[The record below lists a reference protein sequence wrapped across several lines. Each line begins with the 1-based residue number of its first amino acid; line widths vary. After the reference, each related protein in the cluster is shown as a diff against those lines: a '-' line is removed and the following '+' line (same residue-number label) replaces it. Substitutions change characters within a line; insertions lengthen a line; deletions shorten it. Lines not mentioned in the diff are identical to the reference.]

1 MKLLMED
8 RSSVFPLNLNF
19 LVKANKNKKNLKNIN
34 TAKHLFGILTF
45 LIFTSVNCFCQQ
57 DSVES
62 KNRILP
68 LGKEWFEERN
78 IDLPLPYGISAFFTH
93 MSRKVEISN
102 VEVAFLD
109 QPMQSINDFAYF
121 ELQNKS
127 TVTAIKLDA
136 WLLPFMNFYGLLGY
150 VSTDASL
157 DAVITIER
165 PLFPGQSFV
174 IPINSKSI
182 INGTYIGTGS
192 SLVGGYANWFVLG
205 DVNYGYSKLDEF
217 DGTIDFWMFSM
228 RTGLQSKIKNNNLRS
243 WIGVMYLSSK
253 RTLNLSV
260 ENDLLGQIKVDV
272 HQKTANPL
280 TLQLG
285 TSLGLAKHF
294 EILAEIGSNFSDASL
309 GVLSATYR
317 FNL

>member
-1 MKLLMED
+1 M
-8 RSSVFPLNLNF
+8 N
-19 LVKANKNKKNLKNIN
+19 A
-34 TAKHLFGILTF
+34 AKHLFGILIF
-45 LIFTSVNCFCQQ
+45 LISTSVTCFSQQ

-78 IDLPLPYGISAFFTH
+78 IDLPLPYGVSAFFTH
-93 MSRKVEISN
+93 MSRKVDVTN

-109 QPMQSINDFAYF
+109 QPKQSINEFADF

-127 TVTAIKLDA
+127 TVAAIKLDA
-136 WLLPFMNFYGLLGY
+136 WLLPFMNVYGLVGY

-157 DAVITIER
+157 DAVITIKR

-174 IPINSKSI
+174 IPINSKST
-182 INGTYIGTGS
+182 INGTYVGTGS
-192 SLVGGYANWFVLG
+192 TLVGGYANWFVLG

-228 RTGLQSKIKNNNLRS
+228 RTGLQSKINKNNLRS

-253 RTLNLSV
+253 RTLKLSV
-260 ENDLLGQIKVDV
+260 ENDLLGLINVDV
-272 HQKTANPL
+272 HQKTQNPL
-280 TLQLG
+280 TIQLG
-285 TSLGLAKHF
+285 TSISLGKHF
-294 EILAEIGSNFSDASL
+294 EILAELGSNLSEASL
-309 GVLSATYR
+309 GVLSGTYR
-317 FNL
+317 F